1 VPARAGTAAAE
12 PARAVVATASTSR
25 RFRFAFV
32 MALSGDRVARIAT
45 GPYLLTRD
53 ATNRTTAFLLLIQ
66 KDEAGSVVQLQ
77 IALDRPT
84 FDTDGQALV
93 TPAVATAD
101 EFESAVNALQAELD
115 TMRQQGRRLLGGRN

>member
-1 VPARAGTAAAE
+1 MIERE
-12 PARAVVATASTSR
+12 
-25 RFRFAFV
+25 
-32 MALSGDRVARIAT
+32 
-45 GPYLLTRD
+45 
-53 ATNRTTAFLLLIQ
+53 
-66 KDEAGSVVQLQ
+66 KDEAGGVVQLQ

-115 TMRQQGRRLLGGRN
+115 AMRMQGRRLLASRIERRTRPSPFPALADAA